1 MPRLTRGSSLAL
13 LGASGHG
20 RVVADTAHAAGWSGI
35 AFFDDRFPALR
46 ANGPWEVR
54 GGSEA
59 LFETL
64 GAYDGVLV
72 AIGDNAARLRHH
84 LRLRE
89 AGALIA
95 TIVHPRAWVSPH
107 SRLGPGSVVMAG
119 AMINI
124 GAEIGEAVIVN
135 TSASVDHDCVLG
147 DGVHVSP
154 GAHLA
159 GGVTVGEG
167 AWIGI
172 GASVRHGIRI
182 GAGTLV
188 GAGAAVVRDL
198 PPGVTAIGCPARPL
212 NRT

>member
-1 MPRLTRGSSLAL
+1 M
-13 LGASGHG
+13 
-20 RVVADTAHAAGWSGI
+20 VADTARAAGWPEI
-35 AFFDDRFPALR
+35 VFFDDRFPAVR

-59 LFETL
+59 LFEAL
-64 GAYDGVLV
+64 AAYDGVLV
-72 AIGDNAARLRHH
+72 AIGENAARLRLH

-89 AGALIA
+89 AGARMA
-95 TIVHPRAWVSPH
+95 TIVHPNAWVSPN
-107 SRLGPGSVVMAG
+107 SMVRPGSVVMAG

-124 GAEIGEAVIVN
+124 GAEVGEAAILN
-135 TSASVDHDCVLG
+135 TSASVDHDCILG

-172 GASVRHGIRI
+172 GASVRHGVRI
-182 GAGTLV
+182 GAGTV
-188 GAGAAVVRDL
+188 IGAGAAVVSDL
-198 PPGVTAIGCPARPL
+198 PAGITAVGCPARPL